1 MPDRPRNIGAS
12 IRQRLL
18 NLAHARGQP
27 MELLLTRYALERLLH
42 RLSLSP
48 HRERFV
54 LKGAMLLATWFDEP
68 HRATRD
74 VDLLGFGDPAHDALL
89 GAFREVMAIEVD
101 DGVSFDLRGLRIEAI
116 REEVEY
122 GGSRLR
128 TTAALAGAR
137 IPITVDIGFGDAV
150 EPGVED
156 IDLPVLLD
164 MPAPHLRAYPPE
176 TVVAEKFHAMVALG
190 MANSRMKDYYDVW
203 MLTSAFELDP
213 ERLRRA
219 IVATFARRNTAVPA
233 PVPVGLSDTFA
244 TDPGKRRQ
252 WDAFARNL
260 AGPVPG
266 FDLVVSDLRQRL
278 AVFFAPN

>member
-12 IRQRLL
+12 VRQRLL

-42 RLSLSP
+42 RLSVSP

-74 VDLLGFGDPAHDALL
+74 VDLLGFGDAAEDALL
-89 GAFREVMAIEVD
+89 GMFREIMAVEVD
-101 DGVSFDLRGLRIEAI
+101 DGVSFDLKGLRIEAI

-122 GGSRLR
+122 GGSRIR

-164 MPAPHLRAYPPE
+164 MPSPHLRAYPPE
-176 TVVAEKFHAMVALG
+176 TVIAEKFHAMVVLG
-190 MANSRMKDYYDVW
+190 RANSRMKDYYDVW
-203 MLTSAFELDP
+203 MLTGSLDLDP

-219 IVATFARRNTAVPA
+219 VVATFERRNTAIPLA
-233 PVPVGLSDTFA
+233 LPDGLSESFA
-244 TDPGKRRQ
+244 EDSGKLRQ

-260 AGPVPG
+260 SGPTPE
-266 FDLVVSDLRQRL
+266 FRALVAQLRDRFGALRL
-278 AVFFAPN
+278 

>member
-1 MPDRPRNIGAS
+1 MPDRPHNIGAS
-12 IRQRLL
+12 VRQRLL

-74 VDLLGFGDPAHDALL
+74 VDLLGFGDAAEDVLL
-89 GAFREVMAIEVD
+89 GTFREIMAVDID
-101 DGVSFDLRGLRIEAI
+101 DGVRFDLKALRIEAI

-164 MPAPHLRAYPPE
+164 MPSPHLRAYPPE

-219 IVATFARRNTAVPA
+219 IVATFARRNTAVPTM
-233 PVPVGLSDTFA
+233 VPDGLSDAFA
-244 TDPGKRRQ
+244 TDPSKQRQ
-252 WDAFARNL
+252 WDAFAQNL
-260 AGPVPG
+260 SGPVPE
-266 FDLVVSDLRQRL
+266 FSLVVSDLRQRL
-278 AVFFAPN
+278 AVFLAST